1 MGRRMDAIDGK
12 TCADCNLVRE
22 VAMADW
28 SRILVC
34 DGGTDELE
42 QVMPDD
48 PACENFEDR
57 WPE

>member
-1 MGRRMDAIDGK
+1 MDPVEDK

-34 DGGTDELE
+34 DGGCDEME

-48 PACENFEDR
+48 PACVHFEDR
-57 WPE
+57 WAS

>member
-1 MGRRMDAIDGK
+1 MAEDGK
-12 TCADCNLVRE
+12 TCADCNLARE

-28 SRILVC
+28 TRVLVC
-34 DGGTDELE
+34 DGGYDELE

-57 WPE
+57 WPG

>member
-1 MGRRMDAIDGK
+1 MAEDGK

-28 SRILVC
+28 ARVLVC
-34 DGGTDELE
+34 DGGCDELE

-48 PACENFEDR
+48 PACEHFEDR
-57 WPE
+57 WPS